1 MRFGHDLCHKKE
13 TFHVALAGQNVQ
25 GLVLPFQ
32 IPISREFGWLSP
44 KPHKQKQ
51 PEINLNAE
59 ISPPSSI
66 CAQTFGVKELL
77 RILLEPRQHR
87 FQQGLKAEVRVL
99 DAYSLF
105 RCEQSATSSAC
116 IGRRIS
122 HDGFPRRLPVL
133 RGTQHNC

>member
-1 MRFGHDLCHKKE
+1 VRFGHDLCHKKE

-66 CAQTFGVKELL
+66 CAQTFGVKNYFEFYL
-77 RILLEPRQHR
+77 
-87 FQQGLKAEVRVL
+87 
-99 DAYSLF
+99 
-105 RCEQSATSSAC
+105 
-116 IGRRIS
+116 S
-122 HDGFPRRLPVL
+122 HDNTAFSKDSKQKFVF
-133 RGTQHNC
+133 